1 MTDRDTALAMLAA
14 VNPVA
19 DPAAIDVDELRTVI
33 DRCEHEVSADRSAND
48 RVTRGERR
56 SREAVSS
63 PRPTPALA
71 FAVAFGLTV
80 VAVVAAAFFGRDAG
94 LAPSDERPVTTT
106 TPITTTT
113 FAVTTSGSLSM
124 VKDIPYASEGE
135 VDLTTSVFFP
145 SEGEGPWPVI
155 VVYAEYCTGCEAD
168 NTARILAMRG
178 AVVFAPVW
186 AIEDVSATE
195 YVEGALFDRAACA
208 VGLAQAV
215 APQFGGDPNRT
226 IVMGDAGGEHPATWV
241 AYGLER
247 TSACP
252 EPVRYPPVGLVVGA
266 PQWLFHEDLWDQDFV
281 SADAVALDTLDRF
294 LNPER
299 WHTADD
305 LAVYLW
311 ATAYQGNNRI
321 LDGSDAEGWLA
332 MRDST
337 GTLVA
342 DLEAVGAFDDGVML
356 LEDDAR
362 LMEAR
367 LRGAGIPV
375 VTHYDETYLTTLS
388 VKLYDEIWTF
398 IDGRR

>member
-14 VNPVA
+14 ANPVV
-19 DPAAIDVDELRTVI
+19 DPEAIDLDELRTVI
-33 DRCEHEVSADRSAND
+33 DRCEHEVSTDRRTHD
-48 RVTRGERR
+48 RATGRGQRR
-56 SREAVSS
+56 VVVGR
-63 PRPTPALA
+63 PRPSPDLA
-71 FAVAFGLTV
+71 FGVAFGLTV
-80 VAVVAAAFFGRDAG
+80 VAVVVAAFFGRDAG
-94 LAPSDERPVTTT
+94 VAPSEEPPATTT

-113 FAVTTSGSLSM
+113 YDITTSGSLSI
-124 VKDIPYASEGE
+124 VKDIPYASDGD

-145 SEGEGPWPVI
+145 SQGDGPWPVV
-155 VVYAEYCTGCEAD
+155 VVYAEYCTGCAAD

-178 AVVFAPVW
+178 AVVLAPVW
-186 AIEDVSATE
+186 SIEDISSTE
-195 YVEGALFDRAACA
+195 YVEGSLFDRAACA

-247 TSACP
+247 TSACS
-252 EPVRYPPVGLVVGA
+252 EPIRYPPVGLVVGA

-281 SADAVALDTLDRF
+281 LPDSVALDTVDRF
-294 LNPER
+294 LNPAR

-311 ATAYQGNNRI
+311 ASAYDGNSRV
-321 LDGSDAEGWLA
+321 LDGAAAGGWLA
-332 MRDST
+332 LRDST
-337 GTLVA
+337 GTLVT
-342 DLEAVGAFDDGVML
+342 DLEGVGAFDDGMML
-356 LEDDAR
+356 LDDDAR

-367 LRGAGIPV
+367 LRETGIPV
-375 VTHYDETYLTTLS
+375 VTHYDEAYLTSLS

-398 IDGRR
+398 IDGTR